1 MVGAHLMPLM
11 TIFRWKVDGAAVVIG
26 QVPGQAIGKQPFNG
40 SRFGIYDHDLVNQP
54 SALT

>member
-11 TIFRWKVDGAAVVIG
+11 TSFWWNVDGAAVVFG
-26 QVPGQAIGKQPFNG
+26 QVPGQAIGNQPFNG
-40 SRFGIYDHDLVNQP
+40 SRFWIYDHDHVNQP